1 MSTERN
7 ERSNREWED
16 LRVKF
21 AAHGPLFTDYEND
34 KPGRPV
40 ETKVSMVLKCG
51 ENECSGSSVFA
62 CVY

>member
-1 MSTERN
+1 MSTERK

-34 KPGRPV
+34 KFGRPV
-40 ETKVSMVLKCG
+40 ETRVSMVLKC
-51 ENECSGSSVFA
+51 EDECSLSVFA